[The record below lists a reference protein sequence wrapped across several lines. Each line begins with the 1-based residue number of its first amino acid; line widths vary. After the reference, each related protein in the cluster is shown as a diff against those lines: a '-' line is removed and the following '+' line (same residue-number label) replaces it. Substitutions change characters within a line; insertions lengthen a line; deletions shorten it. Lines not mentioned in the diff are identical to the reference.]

1 MDSTSS
7 SQRSQP
13 LAEHLTSSC
22 PAKAMRMCVRIWLPA
37 NIPCKKLSG
46 SQFRRI
52 TKEPILSDKLL
63 CTNECRYSWCGRRDL
78 NPYGLPHAPQTCAYA
93 NSATTAEQILLY
105 LLYGGLS
112 RGHLVKISRLA
123 RAAARGSARGGG
135 VRSFPGRGRSRLRRA
150 SARPFRCN
158 SWRAGCLRRWRASP
172 RPRGRSRKAPGRGLS
187 LIHI

>member
-63 CTNECRYSWCGRRDL
+63 CTYECRYSWCGRRDL

-93 NSATTAEQILLY
+93 NSATIAHDLTTRYI
-105 LLYGGLS
+105 
-112 RGHLVKISRLA
+112 IRLCGA
-123 RAAARGSARGGG
+123 FVNIYVAKKFRKSVQAARD
-135 VRSFPGRGRSRLRRA
+135 
-150 SARPFRCN
+150 
-158 SWRAGCLRRWRASP
+158 
-172 RPRGRSRKAPGRGLS
+172 
-187 LIHI
+187 